1 MSMLEDLV
9 NKYPELRVCLHDI
22 VSSYE
27 LIKKAYEEGH
37 KVLICGN
44 GGSAADSEHIVGE
57 LMKGFQVDRPL
68 PLPLKQKI
76 LQLYPDIGE
85 YMVQN
90 LQAALPA
97 ISLTSQTALITAIMN
112 DLSPEMVY
120 AQQVVGYG
128 QSGDVIIGI
137 STSGNSLN
145 VMNAFRVARA
155 LGVRTIA
162 LTGESGGKLKSVSDI
177 SICVPFR
184 GVVEIQERHLPII
197 HTLCLMLERYFFT

>member
-27 LIKKAYEEGH
+27 LIKKAYEKGH

-145 VMNAFRVARA
+145 VINAFKVARA